1 MEEEEKHKLSSEK
14 FNKLKT
20 LYTKI
25 RDEHIQLL
33 REVSSSVYDIFLN

>member
-14 FNKLKT
+14 FNKLKA

-33 REVSSSVYDIFLN
+33 REV